1 MKRLVKII
9 SIMLII
15 LCITGTCFA
24 SIVEPEE
31 ITVNRDDEAT
41 TIHIFL
47 KLAANFVEALLM
59 FAGIICLI
67 VFINATM
74 KMLKIQ
80 EAIKKEDNKETIE
93 SLSNDRRIL
102 QERVRLFVFL
112 SIAFFIAGGMLNIV
126 VGFRM

>member
-15 LCITGTCFA
+15 LCISQTCFA
-24 SIVEPEE
+24 SHIKADE
-31 ITVNRDDEAT
+31 IATSGDNKAT
-41 TIHIFL
+41 TIHILL

-80 EAIKKEDNKETIE
+80 EAIKNEDNKETIE

>member
-15 LCITGTCFA
+15 LCISGTCFA

-31 ITVNRDDEAT
+31 ITVNRDDKPT
-41 TIHIFL
+41 IIHIFL

-80 EAIKKEDNKETIE
+80 EAIKNEDNKETIE